1 VQRVRHLHLPHLHVP
16 RHHPV
21 RHVRSQGGAVN
32 GMVVG
37 TAAVA
42 PVMASASVRAEQVTQ
57 LLIGELA
64 DILEGGGE
72 WHHVRT
78 ELDGYEGW
86 INAGYVR
93 RLTTPEAEEWRRAA
107 AAWSDGARVSVG
119 SDVVALPLR
128 ARVVLEEGL
137 VTLPDGRAGRVV
149 EGRVSTAETAAAEA
163 RRTAPHRWALEHF
176 RGAPYQWGG
185 ITPWGVDCSGLVQT
199 TYAARGVVLPRDSSK
214 QAGAGE
220 AIPLDVIEPGDL
232 LFFHGEHGSHIT
244 HVAFAAEHDSLIHS
258 TIACGGVVEEPFTPG
273 SRAGDALRPRLVA
286 ARRIATR
293 TGAP

>member
-1 VQRVRHLHLPHLHVP
+1 MRFVR
-16 RHHPV
+16 
-21 RHVRSQGGAVN
+21 GEGDAVN

-57 LLIGELA
+57 LVLGELA
-64 DILEGGGE
+64 DLLASEGE
-72 WHHVRT
+72 WLRVRT

-86 INAGYVR
+86 VNAGYVR
-93 RLTTPEAEEWRRAA
+93 RLTTLEAEEWRRSA
-107 AAWSDGARVSVG
+107 AAWSDGARVSLG
-119 SDVVALPLR
+119 NDVVALPLR
-128 ARVVLEEGL
+128 ARVALEEGL

-149 EGRVSTAETAAAEA
+149 EGRVSAAEIAATEA
-163 RRTAPHRWALEHF
+163 RRAAPHRWALDHF

-185 ITPWGVDCSGLVQT
+185 LTPWGVDCSGLVQT

-220 AIPLDVIEPGDL
+220 AVPLDAILPGDL
-232 LFFHGEHGSHIT
+232 IFFHSEHGSHIT

-273 SRAGDALRPRLVA
+273 SRAGEALRPRLVA
-286 ARRIATR
+286 ARRIAGGLSPR
-293 TGAP
+293 